1 MLRKCVKIAL
11 DGEKRQ
17 NRVKSAVDLRIKCL
31 LKRQTVSERRS
42 YALIL
47 CAALL
52 YKNSQLIGIRNSHE
66 AKCFLSIIICCMPFK
81 SFVTNQKKKKLIV
94 LDTATPCSNPVTY
107 HPNVEQCSQT
117 KKRDK
122 HCVNLIPNEG
132 RY

>member
-52 YKNSQLIGIRNSHE
+52 YKNSQLQ
-66 AKCFLSIIICCMPFK
+66 L
-81 SFVTNQKKKKLIV
+81 
-94 LDTATPCSNPVTY
+94 NPDEENPY
-107 HPNVEQCSQT
+107 
-117 KKRDK
+117 
-122 HCVNLIPNEG
+122 
-132 RY
+132 